1 MFSNSIIIIIIII
14 IISLVRAIHFLDVFF
29 SF

>member
-1 MFSNSIIIIIIII
+1 MFSNSIIIIIII